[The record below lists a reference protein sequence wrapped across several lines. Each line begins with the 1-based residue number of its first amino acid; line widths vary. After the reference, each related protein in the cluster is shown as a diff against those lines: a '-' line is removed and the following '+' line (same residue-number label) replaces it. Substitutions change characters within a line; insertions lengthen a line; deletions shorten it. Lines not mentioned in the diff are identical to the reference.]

1 MRTGFQFEKM
11 KKFWRWMV
19 VTVARNVNE
28 LNATKLYT
36 HKGLK

>member
-11 KKFWRWMV
+11 TKFWGWMM
-19 VTVARNVNE
+19 NVNNVNI

-36 HKGLK
+36 